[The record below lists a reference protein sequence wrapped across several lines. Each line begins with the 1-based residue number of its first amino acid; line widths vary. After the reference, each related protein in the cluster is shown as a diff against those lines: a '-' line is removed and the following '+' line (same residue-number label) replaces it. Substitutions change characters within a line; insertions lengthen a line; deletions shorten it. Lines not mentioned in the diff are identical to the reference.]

1 MRFFF
6 STRAPDTRQ
15 QRGAHRVIYLQVLYH
30 FEPLNTQK
38 SLKSSGSK
46 FKFEKGST
54 EFEFEEI
61 LPLQLQ
67 PPTQFSH
74 SQLETPTKKLYP
86 QICTNRH
93 KSICVDLWTMRPFF
107 ANIPP

>member
-1 MRFFF
+1 MKDAKKFEKF
-6 STRAPDTRQ
+6 
-15 QRGAHRVIYLQVLYH
+15 VL
-30 FEPLNTQK
+30 
-38 SLKSSGSK
+38 SLSSE

-74 SQLETPTKKLYP
+74 SQLETPTH
-86 QICTNRH
+86 N
-93 KSICVDLWTMRPFF
+93 S
-107 ANIPP
+107 N